1 MDGSESG
8 PDPYLSFRLDPDPF
22 KTNMVS
28 DLEHCLD
35 FYPTNFGKLFGWAE
49 ERVRHC
55 VEKTDKMG
63 HKLEAICSNLNS
75 VRQGPHQQAGYPPR
89 NLLLHENADILLL
102 QRSRI
107 YIPFQ
112 ARLDNR

>member
-1 MDGSESG
+1 
-8 PDPYLSFRLDPDPF
+8 
-22 KTNMVS
+22 MVS

-75 VRQGPHQQAGYPPR
+75 VRQGPHQQAGYPSR

-102 QRSRI
+102 QISRI